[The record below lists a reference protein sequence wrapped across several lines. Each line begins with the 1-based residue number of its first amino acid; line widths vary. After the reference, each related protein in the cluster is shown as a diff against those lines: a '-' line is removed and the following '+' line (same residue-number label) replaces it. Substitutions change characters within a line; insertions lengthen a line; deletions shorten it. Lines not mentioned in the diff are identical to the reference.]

1 MDTHPAPSLAGIIAE
16 VAAHL
21 LAGGRQLVTAESC
34 TGGWIAKA
42 CTDLPGSSRWFRG
55 GAVVYGNELKTA
67 LLGVSP
73 GTLAADGAVSEATVR
88 EMAAGALER
97 LGGDVAVA
105 VSGIAGPDGGTA
117 DKPVG
122 TVWISWAWK
131 VSGLQDVQ
139 DRSAG
144 RADPAPARVIAARYQ
159 FDGDRDAIRRQAVVA
174 ALDGVL
180 RL

>member
-1 MDTHPAPSLAGIIAE
+1 MHPAPSLAGIIAE

-67 LLGVSP
+67 LLSVRP

-105 VSGIAGPDGGTA
+105 VSGIAGPDGGSP

-122 TVWISWAWK
+122 TVWIGWARR

-139 DRSAG
+139 DPGAG
-144 RADPAPARVIAARYQ
+144 RAGTAAPRVTAARYQ
-159 FDGDRDAIRRQAVVA
+159 FEGDRDAVRRQAVEA

>member
-1 MDTHPAPSLAGIIAE
+1 
-16 VAAHL
+16 
-21 LAGGRQLVTAESC
+21 
-34 TGGWIAKA
+34 
-42 CTDLPGSSRWFRG
+42 
-55 GAVVYGNELKTA
+55 
-67 LLGVSP
+67 
-73 GTLAADGAVSEATVR
+73 
-88 EMAAGALER
+88 MAAGALQR

-139 DRSAG
+139 DRRAG
-144 RADPAPARVIAARYQ
+144 RADSAPVRVIAARYQ
-159 FDGDRDAIRRQAVVA
+159 FEGDRDAIRRQAVVA

>member
-1 MDTHPAPSLAGIIAE
+1 MHPAPSLAGIIAE

-34 TGGWIAKA
+34 TGGWVAKA

-67 LLGVSP
+67 LLGVRP
-73 GTLAADGAVSEATVR
+73 GTLAEDGAVSEATVR

-105 VSGIAGPDGGTA
+105 VSGIAGPDGGSP

-122 TVWISWAWK
+122 TVWIGWAWK

-139 DRSAG
+139 DSGAG
-144 RADPAPARVIAARYQ
+144 RAGTVAPRVTAARYQ
-159 FDGDRDAIRRQAVVA
+159 FKGDRDAIRRQAVVA